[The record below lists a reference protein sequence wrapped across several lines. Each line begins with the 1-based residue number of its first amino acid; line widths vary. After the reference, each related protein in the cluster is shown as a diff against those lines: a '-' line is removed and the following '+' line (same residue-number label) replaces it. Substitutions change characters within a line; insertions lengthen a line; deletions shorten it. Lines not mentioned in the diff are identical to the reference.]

1 MKQETTLE
9 KQEKNKKITD
19 GKIIITLRKIIHPI
33 LMQATR
39 TKTTYKIRKE
49 NKYQIIKNRPV
60 IFVANHYCFQDT
72 PIVCRSIGK
81 QAYILAG
88 KQPFEA
94 IDELFF
100 KLNGSIF
107 VDRKNKKD
115 MAASKEAMIEYLKK
129 GQHLLVF
136 PEGTWNLTDQQLILP
151 LKWGIID
158 VAKETNAQIIPVI
171 LDYDKSEKRCAI
183 KFGKN
188 LIFDNL
194 NKKEGIEKL
203 RDEMATLRWSFID
216 ENKIYSRGEI
226 DVEQLRK
233 EMRSVIDEYP
243 KLDARYEE
251 SVIYQPVPSVQEVF
265 APVKK
270 IGIRK
275 NIAFLYG
282 KNKKGNF

>member
-1 MKQETTLE
+1 MKQETILE

-19 GKIIITLRKIIHPI
+19 SKIIIILRKFIHPI

-39 TKTTYKIRKE
+39 TKTTYQIKKE

-72 PIVCRSIGK
+72 PIACRSIRK

-100 KLNGSIF
+100 NLNGSIF

-115 MAASKEAMIEYLKK
+115 MAASKEAMVEYLKK

-151 LKWGIID
+151 LKWGIIG

-171 LDYDKSEKRCAI
+171 LDYDKEKKKCAI
-183 KFGKN
+183 KFGES
-188 LIFDNL
+188 LTFDNL
-194 NKKEGIEKL
+194 DKKEGIEKL
-203 RDEMATLRWSFID
+203 RDEMATLRWSFIN
-216 ENKIYSRGEI
+216 ENKVYSREEI

-233 EMRSVIDEYP
+233 ETKSVIYEYP
-243 KLDARYEE
+243 KLDAKYEE
-251 SVIYQPVPSVQEVF
+251 SVIYQPVPSAQEVF

-270 IGIRK
+270 LGIRK
-275 NIAFLYG
+275 NTAFLYG
-282 KNKKGNF
+282 KNKHGNW